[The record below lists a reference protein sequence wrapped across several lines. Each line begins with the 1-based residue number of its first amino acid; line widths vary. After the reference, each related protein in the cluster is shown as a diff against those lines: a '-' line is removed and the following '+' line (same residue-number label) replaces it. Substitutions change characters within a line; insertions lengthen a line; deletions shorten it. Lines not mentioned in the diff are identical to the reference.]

1 MLLTDQ
7 QWVQLESIFAKVTL
21 DSHGRKA
28 FLIPIAR
35 SVQKDAAS
43 APFAEWLA
51 IPGADDF
58 VVIMR
63 HVIQKAQEPA
73 LEKSF
78 VHGLKKIALNLED
91 QEILSSLLEFLID
104 PQRSPSPEPNDAVVS
119 PRPISQEA
127 HQIINQSIGL
137 FEKSAYERKEL
148 VTNTIAKS
156 LRNAEKLAWNLIHSG
171 LLKLGT
177 DAKAEDISKALLS
190 SELPIKLLDEIV
202 RSWNR
207 QPSAYQFIR
216 ADAPEFHMIKEI
228 LVMESLP
235 HEDRNQF
242 RHALLEAKHSA
253 TSQGASSDV
262 DVPVQKEDERML
274 DYLKKL
280 IQQTWLLL
288 TSDQKNLSEALRLLL
303 NPRDTVLY
311 ERTRLLGK
319 VRFIQEPN
327 AGNDDQYRNGVNE
340 KVVAQHL
347 INALAG
353 RERIVEEP
361 SKVLKQELSRMSE
374 EEELLV
380 MIVTD
385 KRELLSYLELLKQS
399 FPSVQTIG
407 LKPYEGK
414 KYSDVTHHLDWIE
427 KKIPPPYVMKLDDG
441 PAHR

>member
-7 QWVQLESIFAKVTL
+7 QWVQLESIFEKVPL

-35 SVQKDAAS
+35 SVRRDVADS
-43 APFAEWLA
+43 PFAEWLA

-63 HVIQKAQEPA
+63 YVIQKAQEPA
-73 LEKSF
+73 LERSL
-78 VHGLKKIALNLED
+78 VHGLKKKALNLED
-91 QEILSSLLEFLID
+91 QETLSSLLEFLID
-104 PQRSPSPEPNDAVVS
+104 PQRSPSPEHNDAVVS
-119 PRPISQEA
+119 ARAISQEA
-127 HQIINQSIGL
+127 QQIISQSVDL
-137 FEKSAYERKEL
+137 FEKSACERKDL
-148 VTNTIAKS
+148 VASTIAKS
-156 LRNAEKLAWNLIHSG
+156 LRNAEKLASNLIKSG
-171 LLKLGT
+171 LLELAT
-177 DAKAEDISKALLS
+177 DAKVEDISRALLS
-190 SELPIKLLDEIV
+190 SELPIKLLDDIV
-202 RSWNR
+202 RAWNR

-216 ADAPEFHMIKEI
+216 TDAPEFHMIKEI

-253 TSQGASSDV
+253 TSQGTSSDV

-274 DYLKKL
+274 DYVKKL

-327 AGNDDQYRNGVNE
+327 AGNDDQYRNGITE
-340 KVVAQHL
+340 K
-347 INALAG
+347 I
-353 RERIVEEP
+353 
-361 SKVLKQELSRMSE
+361 
-374 EEELLV
+374 
-380 MIVTD
+380 
-385 KRELLSYLELLKQS
+385 
-399 FPSVQTIG
+399 
-407 LKPYEGK
+407 
-414 KYSDVTHHLDWIE
+414 
-427 KKIPPPYVMKLDDG
+427 
-441 PAHR
+441 

>member
-1 MLLTDQ
+1 
-7 QWVQLESIFAKVTL
+7 
-21 DSHGRKA
+21 
-28 FLIPIAR
+28 
-35 SVQKDAAS
+35 
-43 APFAEWLA
+43 
-51 IPGADDF
+51 
-58 VVIMR
+58 
-63 HVIQKAQEPA
+63 
-73 LEKSF
+73 
-78 VHGLKKIALNLED
+78 
-91 QEILSSLLEFLID
+91 
-104 PQRSPSPEPNDAVVS
+104 
-119 PRPISQEA
+119 
-127 HQIINQSIGL
+127 
-137 FEKSAYERKEL
+137 
-148 VTNTIAKS
+148 
-156 LRNAEKLAWNLIHSG
+156 
-171 LLKLGT
+171 LGT

-274 DYLKKL
+274 DYVKKL

-288 TSDQKNLSEALRLLL
+288 TSDKKNLSESLRLLL

-385 KRELLSYLELLKQS
+385 KRELLGYLELLKQS

-427 KKIPPPYVMKLDDG
+427 KKTPPPYVMKLDDG